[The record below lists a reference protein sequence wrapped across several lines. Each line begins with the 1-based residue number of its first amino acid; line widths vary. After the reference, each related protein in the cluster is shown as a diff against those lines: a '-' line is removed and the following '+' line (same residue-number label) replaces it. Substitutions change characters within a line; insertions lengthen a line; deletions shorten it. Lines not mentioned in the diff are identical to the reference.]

1 MKIELCKISNDA
13 LAEKLSLA
21 VREERR
27 LTVEVLHLLR
37 EVERRE
43 LFARLGFSSLFSY
56 CVDHSKYSESA
67 AQRRIVAMRAL
78 RELPELEEK
87 IETGKLS
94 LSVLAMTESS
104 LKQNA
109 KRENRKVSIDER
121 RTVLAAVE
129 DLSRRKAELALIE
142 KFDLAPMKFE
152 STEQPLNNGGAR
164 IVLELTEDEM
174 QSIDELRRLSSQ
186 PQTAKELILRLV
198 RAESARK
205 KRQRGEAPL
214 LGNRKPSFKDETRL
228 KLEGANLKKFTSA
241 GGSDS
246 AERKRGSDSVARE
259 RLGESK
265 NELHQKAPEMKSLP
279 LATKR
284 LAWVRAESR
293 CEFRTANGSR
303 CFSKHTLE
311 FDHVKPRAH
320 GGSDEPNNLRLLCRA
335 HHRLL
340 TTDIFGRS
348 KMQPF
353 RPTIS
358 PLVSAP
364 HPLPAIPLLLD
375 RATSAGGS

>member
-1 MKIELCKISNDA
+1 MKLELSKISNDA

-43 LFARLGFSSLFSY
+43 LFARLGFSSLFSF
-56 CVDHSKYSESA
+56 CVDHLKYSESA

-142 KFDLAPMKFE
+142 MFDLAPMKLE

-164 IVLELTEDEM
+164 IVLELTEEEM

-214 LGNRKPSFKDETRL
+214 LGNRQPSFKDETRL
-228 KLEGANLKKFTSA
+228 KLERAYLTKFTSA
-241 GGSDS
+241 G
-246 AERKRGSDSVARE
+246 GSDSVARE

-265 NELHQKAPEMKSLP
+265 NELHQKAPEKKSLT

-284 LAWVRAESR
+284 LVWVRAEAM
-293 CEFRTANGSR
+293 CEFRTAHGRR

-320 GGSDEPNNLRLLCRA
+320 GGSDEPNNLRLLCRS

-364 HPLPAIPLLLD
+364 HPLPAIPH
-375 RATSAGGS
+375 RGT